1 MAEAPSEMS
10 SISLYAYNQLITIF
24 IATFHEISIVE
35 MHPPHNLVLRTDNW
49 RISQNYEHRAI
60 TEQYIGF
67 PDLINTPK
75 NFRN

>member
-35 MHPPHNLVLRTDNW
+35 MHPLYNFGT
-49 RISQNYEHRAI
+49 
-60 TEQYIGF
+60 
-67 PDLINTPK
+67 PDRQLEDIPK
-75 NFRN
+75 L